1 MFTHTRMVPSRLLLA
16 VGATHDGHFEG
27 DATDVAGLVSNHEA
41 SGNENKDTIGEVVGR
56 EEHGATYKSDHAV
69 TAPMAP

>member
-27 DATDVAGLVSNHEA
+27 DATDVAG
-41 SGNENKDTIGEVVGR
+41 DTIGEVVGR